1 MQSLNLENVKSLDI
15 KNTKTLTIVIIFV
28 LVCFAC
34 IYVWQNKINIEEG
47 FAQLYSIG
55 TGDIVTLSSLDTVL
69 VGSGNP
75 ISLTN
80 TINSLIDAR
89 IATSQ
94 QAVTSRMPNALA
106 PISQSNILSLVGVI
120 NGCPIHDHIISGRNN
135 IDGGFLILG
144 LNNDNGNKI
153 IASTNHF
160 IENKRF
166 RDAHPN
172 YTSDKSIICVFDWV
186 NDNNIYYSAN
196 INTNK
201 TVKNIIYTNVYP
213 YPIDTDTNKK
223 LISPFNSSTF
233 KPGATY
239 LFNIFHT
246 RFNSE
251 YSATFYILYN
261 KNRSNMPIDTDVHF
275 VNTFRESDQT
285 RRNGKTDSF
294 VVQTTDQTTNI
305 GIYSINAHARSNHAY
320 GAHNVDRDD
329 GLSVTVYQVL
339 NPSPP
344 APAITGAQAS

>member
-1 MQSLNLENVKSLDI
+1 MQSLNLENIKNVDV

-34 IYVWQNKINIEEG
+34 IYMWQNKNSIEEG
-47 FAQLYSIG
+47 FAEYSIND
-55 TGDIVTLSSLDTVL
+55 GDTVILPNLDTVL
-69 VGSGNP
+69 VRSGTNP
-75 ISLTN
+75 IRSLTN
-80 TINSLIDAR
+80 AINSLIDAKLST
-89 IATSQ
+89 TSQ
-94 QAVTSRMPNALA
+94 GSVSNSIIPNAVT
-106 PISQSNILSLVGVI
+106 LVGVI
-120 NGCPIHDHIISGRNN
+120 NGCPTNDNIIGKEN
-135 IDGGFLILG
+135 IVDGGFLILG

-186 NDNNIYYSAN
+186 NDNNIYYSAA

-246 RFNSE
+246 RYQSE

-261 KNRSNMPIDTDVHF
+261 ENRNMPIDTDVHF

-294 VVQTTDQTTNI
+294 VVQTTKQTTNI
-305 GIYSINAHARSNHAY
+305 GIYSINAHAKYNEAWGQNRVN
-320 GAHNVDRDD
+320 RDD
-329 GLSVTVYQVL
+329 GLSVTVYQIL
-339 NPSPP
+339 NPS
-344 APAITGAQAS
+344 APVPTITGAQAS